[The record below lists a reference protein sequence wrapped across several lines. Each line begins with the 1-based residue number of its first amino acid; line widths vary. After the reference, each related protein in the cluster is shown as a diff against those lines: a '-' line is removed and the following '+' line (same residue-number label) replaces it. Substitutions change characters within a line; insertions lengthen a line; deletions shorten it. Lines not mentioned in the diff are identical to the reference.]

1 MTTRDRLRGLLAGLG
16 AGAASGLFGVGGG
29 LVLVPALSAVFACT
43 QHQAVGTSLAI
54 IGATA
59 LTAIIVYGAHAN
71 VVWIAAVPM
80 ALGSVVTAPLGA
92 KLATRIPAARLR
104 RMFAAFLVLVALRLL
119 WQPPA
124 VAET

>member
-1 MTTRDRLRGLLAGLG
+1 MTSRDRLRGLIAGLG

-29 LVLVPALSAVFACT
+29 LVLVPALSAVFGCT

-71 VVWIAAVPM
+71 VV
-80 ALGSVVTAPLGA
+80 
-92 KLATRIPAARLR
+92 
-104 RMFAAFLVLVALRLL
+104 
-119 WQPPA
+119 
-124 VAET
+124 